1 MLETGRENTHRGRE
15 WSMRA
20 HDGVKGPTGQQS
32 TITLTISIIQEM
44 KIHEVCLC
52 ITYNTVGVMYC
63 IVIVYTS
70 SPP

>member
-32 TITLTISIIQEM
+32 IIQEM
-44 KIHEVCLC
+44 KIHGVCLC
-52 ITYNTVGVMYC
+52 ITYNTVGLGVMYC